1 MYTSFSRPNRLP
13 RNVPQSQRRNV
24 SCGRNSPTRRR
35 YERYAGYYGVAISW
49 QTDAEGGARH

>member
-1 MYTSFSRPNRLP
+1 VYTSFSSLDRLP

-35 YERYAGYYGVAISW
+35 YERYAGYYRETISW
-49 QTDAEGGARH
+49 QTDAAYDGRH